1 MPVKIENTLEMTTA
15 TDQELAARACNG
27 CRSSFDELV
36 ERYSQKV
43 FKFIFMKTNNIECT
57 EDIVQDAFI
66 RAWQNIEKYNPKY
79 CFSTWLY
86 TIAIR
91 LTHNHFRKRK
101 PITIDDEILDCQNS
115 RQQPPDDIAIQ
126 AEQNRIV
133 WEKAADLKPEYYNI
147 LWLKYIEQMSIEE
160 IAKTTGKSESNVKVI
175 LHRARNKLAKT
186 LN

>member
-1 MPVKIENTLEMTTA
+1 MPVKIENTIEMTTD
-15 TDQELAARACNG
+15 TDQELAARACDG

-57 EDIVQDAFI
+57 EDIVQDAFV
-66 RAWQNIEKYNPKY
+66 RAWQNIEKYDPKY

-91 LTHNHFRKRK
+91 LTHNHFRKRR
-101 PITIDDEILDCQNS
+101 PITIEDEILDS
-115 RQQPPDDIAIQ
+115 RSNEQQTPEQIVSQ
-126 AEQNRIV
+126 AEQNRLV
-133 WEKAADLKPEYYNI
+133 WEKAADLKPEHYNI
-147 LWLKYIEQMSIEE
+147 LWLKYVEQLSIDE
-160 IAKTTGKSESNVKVI
+160 IAQATGKSEANVKVI
-175 LHRARNKLAKT
+175 LHRARNKLAKK